1 MFRRIPHPSPALVV
15 ALVALFV
22 ALSGTAVAATI
33 VAHAK
38 LADNATKL
46 QGKSAAQVAQ
56 LAPAAASLGGY
67 LTVKS
72 VSWSL
77 NGGQE
82 SDFTAT
88 CDSGQKAIGGGWD
101 GPQGNALGADTRP
114 LPDGT
119 GWRVYLFNLS
129 STAAASGSVYAV
141 CLR

>member
-46 QGKSAAQVAQ
+46 QGKTASQVAQ
-56 LAPAAASLGGY
+56 LAPAPASLGGY
-67 LTVKS
+67 VTVKS
-72 VSWSL
+72 AAWTL
-77 NGGQE
+77 NPGLVG
-82 SDFTAT
+82 DFTAT
-88 CDSGQKAIGGGWD
+88 CDSGQKAISGGFD
-101 GPQGNALGADTRP
+101 STQGVGFSVDTRP
-114 LPDGT
+114 TPDGS
-119 GWRVYLFNLS
+119 GWRVFLLNAS
-129 STAAASGSVYAV
+129 DTAAASGSIYAV

>member
-46 QGKSAAQVAQ
+46 QGKTAAQVAQ
-56 LAPAAASLGGY
+56 LAPAPASLAGY
-67 LTVKS
+67 LTMKTA
-72 VSWSL
+72 SWSL
-77 NGGQE
+77 TGGQE
-82 SDFTAT
+82 SDFAAT
-88 CDSGQKAIGGGWD
+88 CDSGQKAIGGGFD
-101 GPQGNALGADTRP
+101 NPQGTALSADTRP
-114 LPDGT
+114 TPDGT
-119 GWRVYLFNLS
+119 GWRVYLFNIS
-129 STAAASGSVYAV
+129 DTAVASGSIYAV

>member
-33 VAHAK
+33 VAHAR

-56 LAPAAASLGGY
+56 LAPAPATLAGY
-67 LTVKS
+67 LTVKN

-77 NGGQE
+77 SGGQE

-88 CDSGQKAIGGGWD
+88 CDPGQKAIAGGYD
-101 GPQGNALGADTRP
+101 GAQGNALSADTRP
-114 LPDGT
+114 VPDGS
-119 GWRVYLFNLS
+119 GWKVYLFNLS
-129 STAAASGSVYAV
+129 STAGASGSVYAV